1 MYLLDTNA
9 LLYFLYDSEKLSAK
23 ASEVIYHSN
32 EKISVSI
39 VSMWEIAIKSSIGK
53 LKIRS
58 SISKIAETCEKEQF
72 DILSIKPF
80 HLDEIGRLP
89 MIHGDPFDRLIISQ
103 AIAENMVIITKDRT
117 IPLYHVDILW
127 QPKNKQK
134 CERTE
139 CERDHC
145 RLSCSG
151 SGFGILLGKD

>member
-9 LLYFLYDSEKLSAK
+9 LLYFLYDSGKLSK
-23 ASEVIYHSN
+23 RASDINHN
-32 EKISVSI
+32 DEKISVSI

-53 LKIRS
+53 LEIKS

-103 AIAENMVIITKDRT
+103 AIAENLIIITKDGT
-117 IPLYHVDILW
+117 IPLYNVKVLW
-127 QPKNKQK
+127 
-134 CERTE
+134 
-139 CERDHC
+139 
-145 RLSCSG
+145 
-151 SGFGILLGKD
+151 